1 ESVSIPLT
9 INVESG
15 DYSGLQFDLSIPEG
29 MTVDNLDISRAI
41 PDFDVSIAEVE
52 NPDNPQIS
60 NPKSQTYRVSIY
72 SSARHK
78 LPVGKSELT
87 LELGKNSG
95 QRSVDN
101 GQLLTATLGNVLFAT
116 SMGEDERSMSRT
128 AEFTAEEL
136 TGINNAVAIVSQ
148 QGNSVTLSSTE
159 NCVVPVYGADGRV
172 YRLYSIK
179 AGRET
184 ITLPPGVYI
193 INKEKVIVH

>member
-1 ESVSIPLT
+1 
-9 INVESG
+9 
-15 DYSGLQFDLSIPEG
+15 
-29 MTVDNLDISRAI
+29 M
-41 PDFDVSIAEVE
+41 
-52 NPDNPQIS
+52 
-60 NPKSQTYRVSIY
+60 
-72 SSARHK
+72 
-78 LPVGKSELT
+78 
-87 LELGKNSG
+87 GKNSG

-101 GQLLTATLGNVLFAT
+101 GQLLAATLGNVLFAT

-136 TGINNAVAIVSQ
+136 TGINNAVAVVGQ

-159 NCVVPVYGADGRV
+159 QAVVPVYGADGRV